1 MLTVGSRI
9 GVGDVANIFQSIWA
23 KLKDGT
29 SAQNTTCSL
38 PPFEG
43 RLGYG
48 LSSWVS
54 SSTDASLKWYVQ
66 EEQGDEFLKLS
77 LKRSEFICTNLN
89 DLWYDG
95 NDAPIAT
102 IYDNSLEPDQRKEF
116 EYNPSEAVQSF
127 SDNGEDTLADDRQS
141 NNSSTIFSESSE
153 ECPRPD
159 SPTIN
164 PDAQPGIFSEYKSQK
179 GLSAVTA
186 HDDFTIDRA
195 WPLPETPFTN
205 IHLDVQERRVGRY
218 SGPERAGRFS
228 EEVCGCGDQPK
239 VRMPKGNYSMLWPD
253 LGHQYEPR
261 AGVPPGPNS
270 GRGSSSDHRHQN
282 LAHTEGGREASI
294 VEISE
299 NNLQSLDKDES
310 GVLPL
315 YDQFGEYHQTNAAIS
330 ALAPQVYTG
339 NPDGLNFSDHSTGG
353 LRLANSRNSTPSRLW
368 GMRSRMR
375 SRLRNLYL

>member
-48 LSSWVS
+48 LRSWVS

-66 EEQGDEFLKLS
+66 EEQGDEFLKVP
-77 LKRSEFICTNLN
+77 LKRSEFIYTNLN

-102 IYDNSLEPDQRKEF
+102 TYDNALEPDQRKEV
-116 EYNPSEAVQSF
+116 EYNPSEATQSF
-127 SDNGEDTLADDRQS
+127 SYNEEDTLVDDRRS

-153 ECPRPD
+153 EFPRPD

-164 PDAQPGIFSEYKSQK
+164 PDAQPGIFSGPGSLE

-186 HDDFTIDRA
+186 HDDFTIDSA

-205 IHLDVQERRVGRY
+205 IHLDVPERRVGRY
-218 SGPERAGRFS
+218 PGPNRAGRFS
-228 EEVCGCGDQPK
+228 EEVRGCGDQPR

-253 LGHQYEPR
+253 LGHQYEPQ
-261 AGVPPGPNS
+261 ACVPPGPNS
-270 GRGSSSDHRHQN
+270 GRPSVSDHRHLN
-282 LAHTEGGREASI
+282 LADTQCGREASI

-299 NNLQSLDKDES
+299 NHFQSLDKDDS
-310 GVLPL
+310 GMLPL
-315 YDQFGEYHQTNAAIS
+315 HDQFGEYHQTTGVFS
-330 ALAPQVYTG
+330 TLAPPVYTG
-339 NPDGLNFSDHSTGG
+339 NPDELNFSDHSTGG
-353 LRLANSRNSTPSRLW
+353 LRLANLRNRTPSRLW

>member
-1 MLTVGSRI
+1 MVFRI
-9 GVGDVANIFQSIWA
+9 GVEDVANIFQSIWS
-23 KLKDGT
+23 KLRDDT

-48 LSSWVS
+48 LRSWVS

-66 EEQGDEFLKLS
+66 EEQRDEFLRVP
-77 LKRSEFICTNLN
+77 LKRSEFFCTNLDDN
-89 DLWYDG
+89 WYDG

-102 IYDNSLEPDQRKEF
+102 IYDNTLELDQRKEF
-116 EYNPSEAVQSF
+116 EYNPFEAAQST
-127 SDNGEDTLADDRQS
+127 DHGEDTLVDGRRS

-153 ECPRPD
+153 EFLRPD
-159 SPTIN
+159 SPTIS
-164 PDAQPGIFSEYKSQK
+164 PDAQPDIFSDQSSRN

-186 HDDFTIDRA
+186 HDDFRIDRA

-205 IHLDVQERRVGRY
+205 IHLDVPERRVGRY
-218 SGPERAGRFS
+218 PGPNRAGRFS
-228 EEVCGCGDQPK
+228 EEVLGRGYQPK

-253 LGHQYEPR
+253 LGHQYEPQ
-261 AGVPPGPNS
+261 ACVPPGPNS
-270 GRGSSSDHRHQN
+270 GRPSYSDHRHQN
-282 LAHTEGGREASI
+282 LVDTQCGREASI

-299 NNLQSLDKDES
+299 TRFSDLDKDES
-310 GVLPL
+310 GMLPL
-315 YDQFGEYHQTNAAIS
+315 YDQFGEYHQTNAVVS

-339 NPDGLNFSDHSTGG
+339 NPDELNFSDHSTGG
-353 LRLANSRNSTPSRLW
+353 LRLANSRNSTRSRLW

-375 SRLRNLYL
+375 SRLRDLFL

>member
-1 MLTVGSRI
+1 MGPRI
-9 GVGDVANIFQSIWA
+9 GIGDVANIFQSIWA
-23 KLKDGT
+23 KLKDND

-48 LSSWVS
+48 LRSWVS

-66 EEQGDEFLKLS
+66 EEQGDEFLKVP
-77 LKRSEFICTNLN
+77 LKRSEFFCTNLDDN
-89 DLWYDG
+89 WYDG
-95 NDAPIAT
+95 NNAPIAT
-102 IYDNSLEPDQRKEF
+102 IYDNTLEAGQRNEV
-116 EYNPSEAVQSF
+116 EYNPSEAPQSF
-127 SDNGEDTLADDRQS
+127 SYHGEDTLVDDRRS

-153 ECPRPD
+153 EFPRPD

-164 PDAQPGIFSEYKSQK
+164 PDAQPGIFIEYGSRK
-179 GLSAVTA
+179 GISAVTE
-186 HDDFTIDRA
+186 HDDFTVDRA

-205 IHLDVQERRVGRY
+205 IHLDVPERRVSRY
-218 SGPERAGRFS
+218 PGPNGAVRFS
-228 EEVCGCGDQPK
+228 EEVHGCGDQLK

-261 AGVPPGPNS
+261 VCVPPGPNS
-270 GRGSSSDHRHQN
+270 GRGSYSDHRHQN
-282 LAHTEGGREASI
+282 LAHTQGGREAFI

-299 NNLQSLDKDES
+299 NHLQSLDKDES
-310 GVLPL
+310 GMLPL
-315 YDQFGEYHQTNAAIS
+315 YDQFDYPQTNAVIS

-339 NPDGLNFSDHSTGG
+339 NPDELNFSDHSTGG
-353 LRLANSRNSTPSRLW
+353 LRLANSRNSTLSRLW

-375 SRLRNLYL
+375 SRLRNLFL

>member
-1 MLTVGSRI
+1 MVSRI
-9 GVGDVANIFQSIWA
+9 GVEDVANIFQSIWS
-23 KLKDGT
+23 KLRDDT
-29 SAQNTTCSL
+29 SAPNTTCSL

-48 LSSWVS
+48 LRSWVS

-66 EEQGDEFLKLS
+66 EEQRDEFLKVP
-77 LKRSEFICTNLN
+77 LKRSEFFCTNLDDN
-89 DLWYDG
+89 WYDG

-102 IYDNSLEPDQRKEF
+102 IYDNTLELDQRKKF
-116 EYNPSEAVQSF
+116 EYNPPEAAQST
-127 SDNGEDTLADDRQS
+127 DHGEDTFVDGRRS

-153 ECPRPD
+153 EFPRPD

-164 PDAQPGIFSEYKSQK
+164 PDAQPGIFSEYGSRK

-186 HDDFTIDRA
+186 HNDFTIDRA

-205 IHLDVQERRVGRY
+205 IHLDVPERRVGRY
-218 SGPERAGRFS
+218 PGPNRAGRFS
-228 EEVCGCGDQPK
+228 EEVLECGNKPR

-261 AGVPPGPNS
+261 ACLPSGPNYGS
-270 GRGSSSDHRHQN
+270 GSFSNHRHQN
-282 LAHTEGGREASI
+282 LAYTQGGREASI

-299 NNLQSLDKDES
+299 NNIQSLDKDES
-310 GVLPL
+310 GMLPL
-315 YDQFGEYHQTNAAIS
+315 YDQIGECHQTNAVIS

-339 NPDGLNFSDHSTGG
+339 NPDELNFSDHSTGG

-375 SRLRNLYL
+375 SRLRKLYL